1 MSDDG
6 WESDDES
13 VKKRENMDDIILLKK
28 ELQYLKKTIEG
39 KLDLFEELI
48 SEDETIPDGW
58 VKKARYGRI
67 YYKNLI
73 TGEREDEKPQ
83 TSSKQIINSPWG
95 EIKYGMNQEEVLKIL
110 GYPKHRSCNGGREV
124 WVYNKVYN
132 RDNLLYRG
140 DVIFRVSKWR
150 DENPECYLIEW
161 NEPLIN
167 SHNN

>member
-13 VKKRENMDDIILLKK
+13 IKKRKNMHDIILLKK

-39 KLDLFEELI
+39 KLESFEELI

-58 VKKARYGRI
+58 VKKAQFGRI

-73 TGEREDEKPQ
+73 TGEREYEKPQ

-110 GYPKHRSCNGGREV
+110 GYPKHRWCNGEKEEWR
-124 WVYNKVYN
+124 YNTRYN
-132 RDNLLYRG
+132 RDPNTIYRG
-140 DVIFRVSKWR
+140 DVIFKVSKR
-150 DENPECYLIEW
+150 MYSSPECYLIQW
-161 NEPLIN
+161 SEP
-167 SHNN
+167 

>member
-13 VKKRENMDDIILLKK
+13 DKKNMNDIISLKK
-28 ELQYLKKTIEG
+28 DLQYLKKTIED
-39 KLDLFEELI
+39 KLELFEEII

-73 TGEREDEKPQ
+73 TGETQDEKPQ

-110 GYPKHRSCNGGREV
+110 GYPKHRLCYGGYEYWR
-124 WVYNKVYN
+124 YCTRYN
-132 RDNLLYRG
+132 RDTNTIYRG
-140 DVIFRVSKWR
+140 DVVFSVSKCM
-150 DENPECYLIEW
+150 DKSPEGYLSKW
-161 NEPLIN
+161 YEPL
-167 SHNN
+167 

>member
-13 VKKRENMDDIILLKK
+13 VKKRKNMDDIILLKK
-28 ELQYLKKTIEG
+28 ELQYLKKTIED
-39 KLDLFEELI
+39 KLESFEELI

-58 VKKARYGRI
+58 VKKAQFGRI

-73 TGEREDEKPQ
+73 TGEREYEKPQ

-110 GYPKHRSCNGGREV
+110 GYPKHRLCYGGYEFWR
-124 WVYNKVYN
+124 YRTHYN
-132 RDNLLYRG
+132 RDEKTIYRG
-140 DVIFRVSKWR
+140 DIVFSVSKWI
-150 DENPECYLIEW
+150 DKPPEGYLSQW
-161 NEPLIN
+161 YEPL
-167 SHNN
+167 